1 MRKWFT
7 ISIVALAA
15 LLVVSSLTFAQAPPP
30 GAGARGQRGGGR
42 GNAPPAPSVPHD
54 PKDLSGVWMKG
65 FRTLA
70 LSDTP
75 PPFTPLGKKLF
86 DANKPSYGP
95 RAIPPALGNDP
106 TGNCDPLGLIRNL
119 LLEVSIYQMEMVPTK
134 DRIFQFFEWA
144 HSYRTIWTDG
154 RALPKD
160 PELTWNGISVGKW
173 DGNTFVVDSVGF
185 DDRTWLDHFGVPH
198 SDEMRLQERYRR
210 IDRDNMELTV
220 TLTDPKIFTSPWE
233 SEKKN
238 YRLVQK
244 RELPELFCVP
254 SEEAEFNKIIRNP
267 AGGVK

>member
-1 MRKWFT
+1 MRKWFM
-7 ISIVALAA
+7 ISIVALVA
-15 LLVVSSLTFAQAPPP
+15 LMVISSFTFAQAPP
-30 GAGARGQRGGGR
+30 GGGARGQRGGGR

-54 PKDLSGVWMKG
+54 PHDLSGVWAKG

-75 PPFTPLGKKLF
+75 PSFTPLGQKLF

-106 TGNCDPLGLIRNL
+106 TGNCDPLGLVRNL
-119 LLEVSIYQMEMVPTK
+119 LMEVSIYQMEMVPAK
-134 DRIFQFFEWA
+134 NRMFQFFEWA

-160 PELTWNGISVGKW
+160 PEASFNGTSVGKW
-173 DGNTFVVDSVGF
+173 DGDTFVVDSVGF

-210 IDRDNMELTV
+210 LDRDNMELTV
-220 TLTDPKIFTSPWE
+220 TLTDPKIFTKPWE

-238 YRLVQK
+238 FRLVQN
-244 RELPELFCVP
+244 REIPELFCVP
-254 SEEAEFNKIIRNP
+254 SEEAEFNKVIRNP
-267 AGGVK
+267 AGGVTK